1 LPQNF
6 EELDAF
12 LAKVEGEEGADAKIG
27 IKRDEKYNGD
37 AWTDAKMGLA
47 KKAVMTFTDLNRG
60 PVTDAYLEPLGI
72 TWDDTIVR
80 FLPTRIANAPTPP
93 EAIRFVGSANPV
105 DDGCLNSNDGLIKEV
120 SFYYATPNFVPALIK
135 ALAGEADQAAF
146 IKPTVTAWTGV
157 AATGKKLETLEL
169 DWTTGDLLLNFEKT
183 DFMFKGVAKS
193 ISFTVPKFNGI
204 KFSRAFWVDNVAIV
218 APNGKTKVLAAGALE
233 IEEKFAD
240 IEKELKEMLE
250 HED

>member
-1 LPQNF
+1 MPQNF

-27 IKRDEKYNGD
+27 IKQNEKHNGD

-60 PVTDAYLEPLGI
+60 PVADAYLEPLGI

-80 FLPTRIANAPTPP
+80 FLRTRIANAPTPP
-93 EAIRFVGSANPV
+93 EAIRFEGSANPV

-120 SFYYATPNFVPALIK
+120 SFYYATPRFVPALIK
-135 ALAGEADQAAF
+135 DNPEDVF
-146 IKPTVTAWTGV
+146 TKPTVTAWSGV

>member
-1 LPQNF
+1 
-6 EELDAF
+6 
-12 LAKVEGEEGADAKIG
+12 
-27 IKRDEKYNGD
+27 
-37 AWTDAKMGLA
+37 M
-47 KKAVMTFTDLNRG
+47 
-60 PVTDAYLEPLGI
+60 
-72 TWDDTIVR
+72 
-80 FLPTRIANAPTPP
+80 
-93 EAIRFVGSANPV
+93 
-105 DDGCLNSNDGLIKEV
+105 
-120 SFYYATPNFVPALIK
+120 
-135 ALAGEADQAAF
+135 
-146 IKPTVTAWTGV
+146 TAWTGV

-240 IEKELKEMLE
+240 IEKELKVMLE
-250 HED
+250 HEDHA

>member
-1 LPQNF
+1 MDRPGF
-6 EELDAF
+6 
-12 LAKVEGEEGADAKIG
+12 
-27 IKRDEKYNGD
+27 
-37 AWTDAKMGLA
+37 
-47 KKAVMTFTDLNRG
+47 
-60 PVTDAYLEPLGI
+60 
-72 TWDDTIVR
+72 
-80 FLPTRIANAPTPP
+80 
-93 EAIRFVGSANPV
+93 
-105 DDGCLNSNDGLIKEV
+105 
-120 SFYYATPNFVPALIK
+120 FVPALIK
-135 ALAGEADQAAF
+135 RLTKAVF